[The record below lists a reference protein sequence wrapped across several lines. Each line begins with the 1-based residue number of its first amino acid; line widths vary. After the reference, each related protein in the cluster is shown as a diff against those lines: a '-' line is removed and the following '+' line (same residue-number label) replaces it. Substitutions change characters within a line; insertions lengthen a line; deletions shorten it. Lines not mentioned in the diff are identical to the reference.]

1 MQIYQFDWTYPQKA
15 VPWPPSPLDSGSSCR
30 CTFPRRRAARRKSSA
45 RCFRLSA
52 CPWWGSFCNERA
64 HSSRRGRHGRFGT
77 RGWCVWEPN
86 LPWTIR
92 WLGGHRHWFGRAER
106 LFRRQEPEPS
116 LARSLPRLLLAK
128 TQKTRW
134 SCRVVR
140 LKPATNKIHLCC
152 KSLLHLIVLSNIPFH
167 SVFTFSFCIQLSC
180 VYCFSYKTCPATYA
194 VSSLR
199 LGVVKRTPALIQ
211 NLESDYA
218 SQQFYE
224 IACNKRWYYTSVG
237 ITWCQSSS
245 TIRSWHRHAACSLGS
260 EIGYRT
266 VRL

>member
-1 MQIYQFDWTYPQKA
+1 MRLGAK
-15 VPWPPSPLDSGSSCR
+15 PSLDHSMAGR
-30 CTFPRRRAARRKSSA
+30 SSA
-45 RCFRLSA
+45 LVWQGRTTVSPARAWTFAGSLS
-52 CPWWGSFCNERA
+52 
-64 HSSRRGRHGRFGT
+64 
-77 RGWCVWEPN
+77 
-86 LPWTIR
+86 
-92 WLGGHRHWFGRAER
+92 
-106 LFRRQEPEPS
+106 PEAS
-116 LARSLPRLLLAK
+116 ASK
-128 TQKTRW
+128 NTKKRW
-134 SCRVVR
+134 SCLVVR

-260 EIGYRT
+260 ETGYRT